1 MKGSHHN
8 SKNINQ
14 NNILETIVKY
24 AHKSY
29 LQKYKITKKF
39 PFPQLGDSLFLKQNI
54 FQNVFFWVFIIF
66 PILNCQFAT
75 IWMTLKFFFNCNIFF
90 QAATHG
96 GRLANSSVMM
106 SGSSNDE

>member
-14 NNILETIVKY
+14 NHILETIVKY

-39 PFPQLGDSLFLKQNI
+39 PFPQLGDSLFIKQNI
-54 FQNVFFWVFIIF
+54 FQNVFF
-66 PILNCQFAT
+66 
-75 IWMTLKFFFNCNIFF
+75 
-90 QAATHG
+90 
-96 GRLANSSVMM
+96 
-106 SGSSNDE
+106 GSLSFSQY

>member
-14 NNILETIVKY
+14 NHILETIVKY

-29 LQKYKITKKF
+29 LQKYKINKKF

-54 FQNVFFWVFIIF
+54 FQNVFLGLYHF
-66 PILNCQFAT
+66 PNIKLSIRNHMDDFE
-75 IWMTLKFFFNCNIFF
+75 IFF
-90 QAATHG
+90 
-96 GRLANSSVMM
+96 
-106 SGSSNDE
+106 